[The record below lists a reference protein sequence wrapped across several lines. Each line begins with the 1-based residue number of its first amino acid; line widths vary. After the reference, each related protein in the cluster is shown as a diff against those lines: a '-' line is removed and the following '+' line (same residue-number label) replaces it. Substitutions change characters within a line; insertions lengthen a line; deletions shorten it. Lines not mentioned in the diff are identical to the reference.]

1 MDWLPDFPTISHYL
15 INLVSLWN
23 TAIHAP
29 KSLLSLAPSDQQ
41 ITDALTFY
49 LEMLAISFVFTAP
62 LILKH
67 KSEFSDK
74 LRMVASVGFAVLSL
88 LLLALV
94 GDLAFRLFGGK
105 GTFATTFMAL
115 AYGAGPYGP
124 LMALGSLL
132 IYASLPAK
140 LQPYAL
146 APAAAQKVG
155 QIAFNTPG
163 TNRPLFVTA
172 NLITLTVMVVSYVVF
187 LRCLIVVQ
195 ATRGVRTV
203 AAIVV
208 ALIAAGIVNK
218 LVMPIA
224 STIMPAPNEELAEA
238 PAPPATDAAAK
249 AS

>member
-1 MDWLPDFPTISHYL
+1 MDWLPKIAQFL
-15 INLVSLWN
+15 FNLGSLWS

-29 KSLLSLAPSDQQ
+29 KTLLSLSPSDQQ
-41 ITDALTFY
+41 IIDALTFY

-74 LRMVASVGFAVLSL
+74 VRMAASAGFAVLSL
-88 LLLALV
+88 LLVALV
-94 GDLAFRLFGGK
+94 GDLAFRLFGGQ
-105 GTFATTFMAL
+105 GSFATTFMAL
-115 AYGAGPYGP
+115 AYGSGPYGP
-124 LMALGSLL
+124 LMTLASLL

-146 APAAAQKVG
+146 APATARNVG
-155 QIAFNTPG
+155 ETAFKDPG
-163 TNRPLFVTA
+163 TNRPLFVTGG
-172 NLITLTVMVVSYVVF
+172 LITFAIMVISYVVF

-195 ATRGVRTV
+195 GTRGMRT
-203 AAIVV
+203 AGAIVV

-224 STIMPAPNEELAEA
+224 STIMPAPEEELVE
-238 PAPPATDAAAK
+238 APPATASDAAAK